1 MSTPPMLLT
10 KRGAKQTFDYLHMCT
25 VVTAVENATSD
36 AGKKLYYQFNDS
48 GNVVA
53 MRDELGY
60 GQFAKFEAGVDNKPS
75 EISKLRK
82 VVVNQLLQDRLFR
95 QWNKQ
100 RNGGEG
106 RLHALPGHALREADG
121 DGGQRVVLPAAG
133 HDAPP
138 PDVHLQRLRQDPEC
152 PDGVRGV
159 FADQRQLGAAGK
171 RVPDGHHARGQRQRH
186 ARRRLAA
193 RQDDL

>member
-1 MSTPPMLLT
+1 
-10 KRGAKQTFDYLHMCT
+10 MCT

-82 VVVNQLLQDRLFR
+82 VVVNQLRKIDFSG
-95 QWNKQ
+95 QWTSSGLSLIHIWNTGSCMKRTRIRVKLTQSFSMLPLKGSPQGQALKMCIRDSQ
-100 RNGGEG
+100 R
-106 RLHALPGHALREADG
+106 
-121 DGGQRVVLPAAG
+121 
-133 HDAPP
+133 
-138 PDVHLQRLRQDPEC
+138 
-152 PDGVRGV
+152 
-159 FADQRQLGAAGK
+159 
-171 RVPDGHHARGQRQRH
+171 
-186 ARRRLAA
+186 
-193 RQDDL
+193 